1 VKAPQINKLT
11 FAVVSGGAFLAL
23 ALGLPAAAQAA
34 PSGIGS
40 AQDTV
45 NELEHNGFKVV
56 LNKMGAAPLD
66 HCTVDSVRPGATVTR
81 LVQKGNEMVSQTV
94 YQTVYLTAKC

>member
-1 VKAPQINKLT
+1 VKAAQIIELT
-11 FAVVSGGAFLAL
+11 FATISGGAFAL

-40 AQDTV
+40 AQDAV
-45 NELEHNGFKVV
+45 NELERNGFNVV

-66 HCTVDSVRPGATVTR
+66 RCTVASVRPGETVIR
-81 LVQKGNEMVSQTV
+81 LVQDGDELVNQTA
-94 YQTVYLTAKC
+94 YQTVYLMAKC